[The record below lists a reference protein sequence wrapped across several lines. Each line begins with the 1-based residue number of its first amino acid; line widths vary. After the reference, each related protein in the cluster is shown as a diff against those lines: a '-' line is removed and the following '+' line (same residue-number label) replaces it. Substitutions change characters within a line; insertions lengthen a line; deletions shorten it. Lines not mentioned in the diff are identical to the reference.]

1 MSATETR
8 HIGAALKRK
17 EDDPLLRGRG
27 TYVDNIDLP
36 GHRRRWPSSAART
49 RTRGSRSIDTAA
61 ARAAEGVVAVFTG
74 ADLRD
79 DWKAA
84 MPCAWPVTEDMKSPE
99 HFPLA
104 VDEVHYQGDG
114 VAVVIADTR
123 AHAVDAAELVEV
135 DYEPLDAIVDVEA
148 AAQDG
153 ATLVHEELGTNV
165 SYVWKLETGA
175 FDDGADVIVKHR
187 YVQPP
192 LIPNAIEPRGVV
204 ARPEPGGDVTLWS
217 ATQIPHILRA
227 AHRRDARHVR
237 DEAARDRSRRR
248 RRLRLEARRLR
259 RGAARGRARATA
271 RHAGEVGRGALGERA
286 RDDPRP

>member
-1 MSATETR
+1 MSATETLGHRRSAQAQGRRSAAPRPGHVRRQHRPARDGRDGRRAQPVRARADHLDR
-8 HIGAALKRK
+8 H
-17 EDDPLLRGRG
+17 RGRG
-27 TYVDNIDLP
+27 GAD
-36 GHRRRWPSSAART
+36 
-49 RTRGSRSIDTAA
+49 
-61 ARAAEGVVAVFTG
+61 GVVAVFTG

-84 MPCAWPVTEDMKSPE
+84 MPCAWPVTEDMKNPE

-104 VDEVHYQGDG
+104 VDEVNYQGDG

-135 DYEPLDAIVDVEA
+135 DYEPLDVIVDVEA

-153 ATLVHEELGTNV
+153 ATLVHEDLGTNV
-165 SYVWKLETGA
+165 SLRLDARERRRSTT
-175 FDDGADVIVKHR
+175 DADVIVKHR

-204 ARPEPGGDVTLWS
+204 ARPEPRRRRHALVGD
-217 ATQIPHILRA
+217 AGA
-227 AHRRDARHVR
+227 AHPARPHRGHARDVR
-237 DEAARDRSRRR
+237 DEAARDRARRR

-259 RGAARGRARATA
+259 GGAARGRARAPP
-271 RHAGEVGRGALGERA
+271 RHGR
-286 RDDPRP
+286 

>member
-1 MSATETR
+1 M
-8 HIGAALKRK
+8 
-17 EDDPLLRGRG
+17 
-27 TYVDNIDLP
+27 
-36 GHRRRWPSSAART
+36 
-49 RTRGSRSIDTAA
+49 RTRGSTSIDTAA
-61 ARAAEGVVAVFTG
+61 AKAAEGVVAVFTG

-99 HFPLA
+99 HYPLA
-104 VDEVHYQGDG
+104 VGEVHYEGDG

-123 AHAVDAAELVEV
+123 AHAIDAAELVEV
-135 DYEPLDAIVDVEA
+135 DYEPLDALVDVEA

-153 ATLVHEELGTNV
+153 AALVHEELGTNV
-165 SYVWKLETGA
+165 SYVWKLETGT

-217 ATQIPHILRA
+217 ATQIPHILRLLT
-227 AHRRDARHVR
+227 
-237 DEAARDRSRRR
+237 AARSGCPRRSC
-248 RRLRLEARRLR
+248 A
-259 RGAARGRARATA
+259 
-271 RHAGEVGRGALGERA
+271 
-286 RDDPRP
+286 